1 MFRPQSAYVDW
12 GFFLASER
20 AASHLQSIN
29 ALRFHAVSH
38 PQPSNSTH
46 SGFSAKRLAA
56 SSCLRMLSWL
66 PLTINRWLGAQLGQL
81 AWHMNGSLKRITLI
95 NLSLCYPELDKAE
108 RERLGKASLMHTGR
122 ALTESAW
129 VWLKEPTSLRS
140 RTTIVAG
147 EHLFDEALASD
158 QGLIIA
164 TPHMGNW
171 EACNIVITRNQ
182 PMTYLYRTPRANW
195 LEPLILKWR
204 ANFDAHPAGLNARG
218 LREVLQQLK
227 QGNVIG
233 VLPDQEPD
241 LDGGVFVPLF
251 NQPANSM
258 TLLQKLSNRGQAKV
272 LFCVCERKPAGF
284 LPSGKA
290 GWAVSFMEPPPALYN
305 ADPTVAAAAM
315 NTAIEQCIAI
325 NPEQYLWSY
334 KRFSLL
340 PEGGRR
346 RYKSLDQ

>member
-1 MFRPQSAYVDW
+1 M
-12 GFFLASER
+12 G
-20 AASHLQSIN
+20 
-29 ALRFHAVSH
+29 
-38 PQPSNSTH
+38 
-46 SGFSAKRLAA
+46 RLAW
-56 SSCLRMLSWL
+56 RF
-66 PLTINRWLGAQLGQL
+66 
-81 AWHMNGSLKRITLI
+81 NGSLKRITLI
-95 NLSLCYPELDKAE
+95 NLSLCYPELTDDE
-108 RERLGKASLMHTGR
+108 RLQLGKASLMHTGR

-129 VWLKEPTSLRS
+129 VWLKNPEYLRS

-147 EHLFDEALASD
+147 EHLFTEALASD

-204 ANFDAHPAGLNARG
+204 GNFDAHPAGLNARG

-227 QGNVIG
+227 QGNVVG

-251 NQPANSM
+251 GQAANSM
-258 TLLQKLSNRGQAKV
+258 TLLQKLSNRGNARV
-272 LFCVCERKPAGF
+272 LFCVCERKPARFFASKKAGK
-284 LPSGKA
+284 KA
-290 GWAVSFMEPPPALYN
+290 GWAVSFMEPPAALYDT
-305 ADPTVAAAAM
+305 DPTVAATAM
-315 NTAIEQCIAI
+315 NAAIEQCIAI

-340 PEGGRR
+340 AEGGRR
-346 RYKSLDQ
+346 PYKSIDQ